1 MDFFLKVTFLL
12 LHIYQKLNIAALQN
26 CLNWCL
32 IRDMFGQIIVLFS
45 LSFLVAQM
53 TVEQISLNLEDD
65 KNSLKLNN
73 ILSFVEI
80 GRFLCEQKDWTPSLE
95 NLLVSPNQNIFQLFS
110 WKQEWLNLYIS
121 KIENYLATSDATQ
134 ARKKNTKTG
143 SWLS

>member
-32 IRDMFGQIIVLFS
+32 IRDMFGQIIVLLS

-65 KNSLKLNN
+65 KNSLKLND

-80 GRFLCEQKDWTPSLE
+80 GRFLCEQKD
-95 NLLVSPNQNIFQLFS
+95 
-110 WKQEWLNLYIS
+110 
-121 KIENYLATSDATQ
+121 
-134 ARKKNTKTG
+134 
-143 SWLS
+143 